1 MRIPSIRI
9 SKHDPITPRLE
20 RALEKRRT
28 AAQPSQESS
37 TPVDSKTQP
46 KKINLG
52 LLKVEVERPFSRIDH
67 LLMANNL
74 RGVQAFFKR
83 NGAKSAAIVL
93 DQPRVDTVGIPTGFS
108 VKRDEET
115 GRILPETDGPIGA
128 VVAGEALRKAG
139 KTVVYIVDTPNKP
152 LLEAALKV
160 IHPDF
165 ATDDKIKIEVFDHKL
180 ERGADA
186 SKREALRQAANNV
199 LDKHGIK
206 GLLAVEL
213 PARTD
218 EGKYANMRGVSINDI
233 NSARDELLLAA
244 HDRNR
249 GKRAAERIITAGVGD
264 GGNEAGM
271 GGRKG
276 IKTAID
282 GSVMASSVPADYPV
296 TSWNSNLGGCA
307 IGAVVA
313 KRNNQLDQFTKPAQI
328 EQMIDAVLA
337 AGGVDGVTRSSVA
350 GEVVDTPTGAF
361 VTGVDG
367 KPTAVHSE
375 DLERLA
381 QAVDD
386 EIKPKKK
393 SLHAL
398 MQEYQEHRRS

>member
-9 SKHDPITPRLE
+9 SPRDPITPL
-20 RALEKRRT
+20 LEKKLAKRQ
-28 AAQPSQESS
+28 AAEQPSQESS
-37 TPVDSKTQP
+37 TPVSSKAQP
-46 KKINLG
+46 KRVNLG
-52 LLKVEVERPFSRIDH
+52 VIKVEVERPFSQLDH
-67 LLMANNL
+67 FLMSNDI

-83 NGAKSAAIVL
+83 NGAKNAAKAL
-93 DQPRVDTVGIPTGFS
+93 DQPHVHTVGIPTGFS

-139 KTVVYIVDTPNKP
+139 KAIVYIVDSPNKP
-152 LLEAALKV
+152 LLEAALSV
-160 IHPDF
+160 VHPDF

-180 ERGADA
+180 EREADA
-186 SKREALRQAANNV
+186 SARDALRQAANDV

-213 PARTD
+213 PGRTTED
-218 EGKYANMRGVSINDI
+218 RYANMRGAEINDI

-244 HDRNR
+244 HDHNK
-249 GKRAAERIITAGVGD
+249 GKRTAEKIIIAGVGD

-282 GSVMASSVPADYPV
+282 GSEMASSVPADFPT
-296 TSWNSNLGGCA
+296 TSWNSNKGACA
-307 IGAVVA
+307 IGAAVA

-328 EQMIDAVLA
+328 GQMIDAALA

-367 KPTAVHSE
+367 KHKEVHIE
-375 DLERLA
+375 DMERLIRI
-381 QAVDD
+381 VDL
-386 EIKPKKK
+386 EIKPKKQPLH
-393 SLHAL
+393 SLI
-398 MQEYQEHRRS
+398 QELRSS